1 MPRRRLFTDFARDL
15 AAALEDVIEEDD
27 IFSGTRNDDMETTPK
42 TSSPME
48 TNTTTECADLNELV
62 KNLSQHLQK
71 ALTLSNKIRWK
82 ALSKS
87 DGHYIPDDF
96 FKLRKLITTA
106 LYPCVH
112 RIKRVHI
119 PALNKTK

>member
-1 MPRRRLFTDFARDL
+1 MPRRRLFSDFARDL
-15 AAALEDVIEEDD
+15 AAALEEVLEEDEV
-27 IFSGTRNDDMETTPK
+27 FSTNENDEMETTAKP
-42 TSSPME
+42 SSPVE
-48 TNTTTECADLNELV
+48 NNTTTECADLNELV
-62 KNLSQHLQK
+62 KNLSQHLKK

-82 ALSKS
+82 ALSTS
-87 DGHYIPDDF
+87 DDHYIPDDF

-119 PALNKTK
+119 PALKKQ